1 MEGLFLLNKPTNI
14 TSAAFLNKFK
24 KIIEEKTGEKDKTG
38 HGGTLDKFA
47 EGLLIVGVSR
57 HFTRLLPL
65 FLKNSKKEYEAEI
78 EFGKTTDTLDPE
90 GKLLTASKKIPSKKE
105 IIETLKSFPLNSPF
119 PQIAPLFSAKKI
131 SGRRS
136 SDLARQNIKPEAKKS
151 EVILYD
157 FSVINYSPPI
167 LKIHLLVSSGFYIRS
182 FAHDLAEK
190 SNSSAFVKYLT
201 RTKIIANEKT
211 YSLKNTL
218 SLENLE
224 NSITLTGTIFGL
236 VQGVGFR
243 AFLRQKMSEL
253 NLVGTAANLPDDF
266 LEFSATG
273 LLSALSNLE
282 TQAKL
287 GPPSVKVSNSFFL
300 FSKNTKHLNKKRL
313 S

>member
-1 MEGLFLLNKPTNI
+1 MEGLFLLNKPADI
-14 TSAAFLNKFK
+14 TSAAFLNEFK
-24 KIIEEKTGEKDKTG
+24 KIIEEKTGEKNKTG

-90 GKLLTASKKIPSKKE
+90 GYFLSASKKIPSKKE
-105 IIETLKSFPLNSPF
+105 ILETLKFFPLNSPF
-119 PQIAPLFSAKKI
+119 SQIAPLYSAKKI
-131 SGRRS
+131 SGFRS
-136 SDLARQNIKPEAKKS
+136 SDLARQNIENQIRLPEKKS
-151 EVILYD
+151 KVILYD
-157 FSVINYSPPI
+157 FSVLNYAPPI

-182 FAHDLAEK
+182 FAHDLATK
-190 SNSSAFVKYLT
+190 LNSSAYVKNLT
-201 RTKIIANEKT
+201 RTKIIVPEKT
-211 YSLKNTL
+211 YSLKNAL

-224 NSITLTGTIFGL
+224 NSITLTGIISGL
-236 VQGVGFR
+236 VQGVNFR

-253 NLVGTAANLPDDF
+253 NLAGTTENLPDGS

-273 LLSALSNLE
+273 LLSNLSDLE

-287 GPPSVKVSNSFFL
+287 GPPSAKISNSSFL
-300 FSKNTKHLNKKRL
+300 FLNKTL
-313 S
+313 NT